1 MRTSRWIV
9 AVVMLAALAALLAWQ
24 YALERRVTAC
34 LAGGGLWNGPHA
46 RCDPGPGPTILKRGI
61 ERT

>member
-1 MRTSRWIV
+1 MSTPRWIT
-9 AVVMLAALAALLAWQ
+9 ALGMLAALAGLLAWQ

-34 LAGGGLWNGPHA
+34 HASGGAWNGPQA

-61 ERT
+61 ERI